1 MVNRMRHNRSH
12 RGNVRSH
19 HALNEIRFSACA
31 DCGKKRLSHTAC
43 ENCGKYNGRVVLDVH
58 SKIAKK
64 EKKEKEK
71 TKAESKK

>member
-1 MVNRMRHNRSH
+1 MVNRMRHTRSN

-19 HALNEIRFSACA
+19 HALSEIRFSICR
-31 DCGKKRLSHTAC
+31 DCGKKHLPHTAC

-64 EKKEKEK
+64 EKKAKEK
-71 TKAESKK
+71 AKAESK

>member
-1 MVNRMRHNRSH
+1 MVNRMRHTRSH

-19 HALNEIRFSACA
+19 HALSEVRFANCP
-31 DCGKKRLSHTAC
+31 DCNKKHLPHTAC

-64 EKKEKEK
+64 EKKAKEK
-71 TKAESKK
+71 AKAESK

>member
-19 HALNEIRFSACA
+19 HALSEIRSSICL
-31 DCGKKRLSHTAC
+31 DCGKKYLPHRICA
-43 ENCGKYNGRVVLDVH
+43 NCGKYNKRAVLDVH

-64 EKKEKEK
+64 EKKAKEK
-71 TKAESKK
+71 VKAESK